1 MNGTWPDLRNPWER
15 LRWARLR
22 AGFERAKDAA
32 ESLGLKP
39 GTYRTY
45 EYDPDKNGREPP
57 LSELI
62 RFSRKFK
69 VNWIWVASGEGI
81 PFESAPADPR
91 VTEIARKAAEV
102 ADDKRDDALDAA
114 ISVLDSYIRKSA

>member
-1 MNGTWPDLRNPWER
+1 MVHAWQELRKPWER

-22 AGFERAKDAA
+22 AGFEQSKDAA
-32 ESLGLKP
+32 ESLGVKP

-69 VNWIWVASGEGI
+69 VSWIWVASGEGN
-81 PFESAPADPR
+81 PDAVEPDPR
-91 VTEIARKAAEV
+91 VTEIAQRAAEV
-102 ADDKRDDALDAA
+102 AEDKRDDALTAA
-114 ISVLDSYIRKSA
+114 LSVLNSYIRKAG